1 MGSCPH
7 CECFL
12 RKGPTCLKAKCIE
25 AEKEELRGKER
36 RLEFENRK
44 HDIMIKML
52 EKQNEAKRVAVAEL
66 TVVVRDLEEGLDG
79 GGVEDEVVELE
90 EAEEMRE
97 DEVVELEEDGSI
109 YCLCQQVSSGKMVA
123 CENQDCPLA
132 WFHFG
137 CVGLQSSPRG
147 KWYCPRCKHLL
158 GLGSSAIGK

>member
-1 MGSCPH
+1 M
-7 CECFL
+7 
-12 RKGPTCLKAKCIE
+12 
-25 AEKEELRGKER
+25 EELGRREQ

-44 HDIMIKML
+44 RDIMIKML
-52 EKQNEAKRVAVAEL
+52 KKENEAKKVAVAEL
-66 TVVVRDLEEGLDG
+66 TVLRDLEEGLDG
-79 GGVEDEVVELE
+79 GGVEDEGVELE